1 MKVLILAAG
10 VGSRL
15 RPLTDTMPKALVPV
29 CGVPMLQ
36 HVILRLKGFGFDDLV
51 INVHHFANQII
62 DFLNTNDNFGVKIA
76 ISHEEDE
83 LLDTGGAILHAA
95 SLLGDNEPVLVHNV
109 DILSNCDLR
118 AFVDTHNCSAADATM
133 LVSNRQSSRYLLFN
147 DQMRLQGWVNKITN
161 ATKPDKFDYIEGQYV
176 ERPYDGI
183 QVFSHSVIERMMDDG
198 LTGKFSII
206 DFYLNRVNN
215 LKIVGQEMPGLMMLD
230 IGKPE
235 TLVVAKEFLYEITNN

>member
-109 DILSNCDLR
+109 DILSNC
-118 AFVDTHNCSAADATM
+118 
-133 LVSNRQSSRYLLFN
+133 
-147 DQMRLQGWVNKITN
+147 
-161 ATKPDKFDYIEGQYV
+161 
-176 ERPYDGI
+176 
-183 QVFSHSVIERMMDDG
+183 
-198 LTGKFSII
+198 
-206 DFYLNRVNN
+206 
-215 LKIVGQEMPGLMMLD
+215 
-230 IGKPE
+230 
-235 TLVVAKEFLYEITNN
+235 